1 MLIEPFDIDA
11 YATALARLM
20 SEDEL
25 RKQIAANCRE
35 KVKRYDLE
43 HVGAAWE
50 QLLDRVTKK

>member
-11 YATALARLM
+11 YAAALSRLM
-20 SEDEL
+20 SDDDL
-25 RKQIAANCRE
+25 RQQIAANCRE

-50 QLLDRVTKK
+50 QLLEQLAKR